1 VLLSGDRLGHRPRPG
16 SVEAGAQGEHKLAAR
31 LSAGRDAFAALDRDP
46 NFREAVARYLSAER
60 RAVGEEIEVLT
71 AFGPFRKG
79 EPRE

>member
-1 VLLSGDRLGHRPRPG
+1 
-16 SVEAGAQGEHKLAAR
+16 
-31 LSAGRDAFAALDRDP
+31 
-46 NFREAVARYLSAER
+46 VARYLSAER